1 MHHGQ
6 LAVNENITCLATA
19 FTFVVLQ
26 QHTQSFMKKIGILGG
41 ISHYTTIEYYNR
53 LMSLYKV
60 QYGNIDYPEIIIYSL
75 SHGLFKEYEDHQQM
89 DKYVCYVSYGIEKL
103 ISAGAEVIALAANS
117 PHRVFDIL
125 QSKFD
130 IPMVS
135 AVESVLKES
144 QRLNIKK
151 GLLLGIKFTM
161 QSTFYQDRFRQAG
174 IKLITPNT
182 VEQEIINNIIFNK
195 LINGQNIDLDSK
207 NQMLEI
213 ISNYSVD
220 GIILGCMR
228 LPVFF
233 NNNTVPGLNLV
244 NNLDKHI
251 ETILEEAK
259 R

>member
-1 MHHGQ
+1 
-6 LAVNENITCLATA
+6 
-19 FTFVVLQ
+19 
-26 QHTQSFMKKIGILGG
+26 MKKIGILGG

-53 LMSLYKV
+53 LMDLYKI
-60 QYGNIDYPEIIIYSL
+60 QFGNIDFPEIIIYSL
-75 SHGLFKEYEDHQQM
+75 SHGLFKEYEDNQEI
-89 DKYVCYVSYGIEKL
+89 DKYVDYISYGIEKL

-125 QSKFD
+125 QNKFE

-151 GLLLGIKFTM
+151 GLLIGIKFTM
-161 QSTFYQDRFRQAG
+161 QSTFYQDRFRRAG
-174 IKLITPNT
+174 IELITPKIE
-182 VEQEIINNIIFNK
+182 EQEIINNIIFNK
-195 LINGQNIDLDSK
+195 LTTGQDIDLDSK
-207 NQMLEI
+207 SQILEV
-213 ISNYSVD
+213 ISNYTVD

-233 NNNTVPGLNLV
+233 NNKTVPELNLV
-244 NNLDKHI
+244 NTLDKHI
-251 ETILEEAK
+251 EAILEEAK